1 MSTQRKNDLLRQG
14 SILAVAGILV
24 RLIGILYRIPMSNLL
39 GDAGNGIYSV
49 AYGIYGV
56 TLTLASSSLPLAV
69 SKLIA
74 QRSIQKQHQNAYRLF
89 RTALLFALLVGTA
102 AALFLFFGADF
113 LEKLYAR
120 EGLAKPLRIVAPTVL
135 VMSGL
140 GVLRGF
146 FQGKNTMIPTA
157 VSQLLEQIVNA
168 IVSIVAIRL
177 MMQAFAESAQQS
189 AYGAAGG
196 IMGTLSG
203 ALTALLFLIF
213 VFFLCRPHLRR
224 QLRSDPYGVTE
235 SPQDMVKALL
245 VTVIP
250 VILSQTVYQIGFT
263 LDDLIFGNLMAAK
276 GIDNNTISSLQGVFN
291 SQYNILINAPV
302 AVATAMASSTIPSIA
317 ASTASGN
324 RREIRRKVRGVIKF
338 NMAVAIPAAVGLAVL
353 ARPILTLLFPS
364 LTAYRDLA
372 TNLLVYGSSAVVFF
386 ALSTITSAVL
396 QSINQMRTPVIHGAI
411 SMGLHVLILYPLL
424 KFTTLGI

>member
-39 GDAGNGIYSV
+39 GDVGNGIYSV

-89 RTALLFALLVGTA
+89 RIALIFALIVGAA

-120 EGLAKPLRIVAPTVL
+120 EGLAKPLHIIAPTVL

-140 GVLRGF
+140 GILRGF

-168 IVSIVAIRL
+168 VVSIAAISW
-177 MMQAFAESAQQS
+177 MMKTYAQSQQQA

-196 IMGTLSG
+196 VMGTLAG
-203 ALTALLFLIF
+203 ALTALVFLIF
-213 VFFLCRPHLRR
+213 IFFLCRPHLHR
-224 QLRSDPYGVTE
+224 QLQSDPYGVTE
-235 SPQDMVKALL
+235 SPQDIMKALM

-263 LDDLIFGNLMAAK
+263 LDDLMFGNLMAAK
-276 GIDNNTISSLQGVFN
+276 GVDNTTISSLQGVFN
-291 SQYNILINAPV
+291 SQYNI
-302 AVATAMASSTIPSIA
+302 
-317 ASTASGN
+317 
-324 RREIRRKVRGVIKF
+324 
-338 NMAVAIPAAVGLAVL
+338 
-353 ARPILTLLFPS
+353 
-364 LTAYRDLA
+364 
-372 TNLLVYGSSAVVFF
+372 
-386 ALSTITSAVL
+386 
-396 QSINQMRTPVIHGAI
+396 
-411 SMGLHVLILYPLL
+411 
-424 KFTTLGI
+424 

>member
-1 MSTQRKNDLLRQG
+1 M
-14 SILAVAGILV
+14 
-24 RLIGILYRIPMSNLL
+24 
-39 GDAGNGIYSV
+39 
-49 AYGIYGV
+49 
-56 TLTLASSSLPLAV
+56 
-69 SKLIA
+69 
-74 QRSIQKQHQNAYRLF
+74 
-89 RTALLFALLVGTA
+89 
-102 AALFLFFGADF
+102 FLFFGADF

-302 AVATAMASSTIPSIA
+302 AVATAMASISSVRNA
-317 ASTASGN
+317 AL
-324 RREIRRKVRGVIKF
+324 R
-338 NMAVAIPAAVGLAVL
+338 
-353 ARPILTLLFPS
+353 LFPIRFRQSERNPPQGARRYQIQYGGGDSCRCRVGRVSPPHLNAAFPFSDS
-364 LTAYRDLA
+364 L
-372 TNLLVYGSSAVVFF
+372 
-386 ALSTITSAVL
+386 
-396 QSINQMRTPVIHGAI
+396 P
-411 SMGLHVLILYPLL
+411 
-424 KFTTLGI
+424 